1 MVAALPEWFQRCD
14 SVKAVEV
21 ELSLE
26 TAVLGLF
33 EVIGQNPF
41 HEFVGLVD
49 SETLSVRMPADDVSK
64 ALFFHIEEHLVKLA
78 WKLGISI
85 TRWTLCQKSKVE
97 LGKVD
102 VR

>member
-1 MVAALPEWFQRCD
+1 MVAALPEWLQSCD
-14 SVKAVEV
+14 SVKAVQV
-21 ELSLE
+21 ELSLKA
-26 TAVLGLF
+26 AVFGLF
-33 EVIGQNPF
+33 EVIGQNLF
-41 HEFVGLVD
+41 HKLVGLVD
-49 SETLSVRMPADDVSK
+49 SETLSVRMPADYVSK

-85 TRWTLCQKSKVE
+85 TSWTLCQKSKVE